1 MWNKH
6 INLLNVL
13 CSGLL
18 AKSRK
23 CLFPVSCS
31 LVKHFYRF
39 TKQPEWAS
47 AGGGVSTKE
56 SCSAL
61 LVCSRS
67 VRIHSHREKTSLHFI
82 WTQILSNV
90 PSDQFGSF
98 LLRTQIF
105 PSQINL
111 FHSPTVDSFTEN
123 LNVKKVVTPSCSSP
137 TSWMFAKTEVRQH
150 HWDKPHTGNN
160 LMSLLWEGGILSTH
174 SQSSFYVV
182 Y

>member
-18 AKSRK
+18 AKSKK

-61 LVCSRS
+61 LVCSPP

-82 WTQILSNV
+82 WTQINQMCL
-90 PSDQFGSF
+90 
-98 LLRTQIF
+98 
-105 PSQINL
+105 QINL
-111 FHSPTVDSFTEN
+111 VY
-123 LNVKKVVTPSCSSP
+123 SCSELRFSHP
-137 TSWMFAKTEVRQH
+137 RLTCFTVRLLTVSLRMWTLKRSSHPRVHPPHLGCLPRLRYGNTTETN
-150 HWDKPHTGNN
+150 HTQ
-160 LMSLLWEGGILSTH
+160 GII
-174 SQSSFYVV
+174 
-182 Y
+182 